1 MEASDASALVVD
13 KFKADTTPEEMSEMV
28 AGLRAM
34 PGKISEMR
42 RFAVGD
48 RDGQI

>member
-1 MEASDASALVVD
+1 MLQHVVVD
-13 KFKADTTPEEMSEMV
+13 KFKADTSPEEMSEM
-28 AGLRAM
+28 
-34 PGKISEMR
+34 PGKISKIR